1 MKHVLVFA
9 LSILGVAAAALRHLP
24 CAEARESRFRPES
37 ERHCQSTRRI
47 RRRISVLQALKTS
60 GLVWNEDNLRKWIAE
75 PENLI
80 PKTLMPHV
88 AISNPAEQVYL
99 LAYLMQLKSPVSP

>member
-1 MKHVLVFA
+1 M
-9 LSILGVAAAALRHLP
+9 
-24 CAEARESRFRPES
+24 
-37 ERHCQSTRRI
+37 
-47 RRRISVLQALKTS
+47 
-60 GLVWNEDNLRKWIAE
+60 WNEDNLRKWIAE